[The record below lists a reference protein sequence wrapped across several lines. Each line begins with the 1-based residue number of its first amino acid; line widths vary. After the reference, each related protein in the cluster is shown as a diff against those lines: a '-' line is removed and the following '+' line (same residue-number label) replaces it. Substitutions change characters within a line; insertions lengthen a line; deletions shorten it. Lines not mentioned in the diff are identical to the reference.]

1 MVLISH
7 KKNDMNQEEAK
18 EAIKDIPIGAKIQV
32 IKKNGDI
39 IEVALA
45 SHQVE
50 GVPEKNYEAV
60 DVPEL
65 PPAFT
70 VTSRIRFGKF
80 RIDIDEVVNIAWI
93 D

>member
-1 MVLISH
+1 MT
-7 KKNDMNQEEAK
+7 QEEAK
-18 EAIKDIPIGAKIQV
+18 EAIKDIPVGGKIQ
-32 IKKNGDI
+32 ILKKNGDI

-45 SHQVE
+45 SHNVE
-50 GVPEKNYEAV
+50 AVPEKNYEVV

-65 PPAFT
+65 PPALT

-80 RIDIDEVVNIAWI
+80 RMEIEDIVNIAWI